1 MYYLKS
7 EYKILGYEKSKRKDK
22 KYDALIQNKK
32 NKKKIIRIPFGNIHY
47 EMYRDLTGLNLYPNL
62 IHNDKER
69 RKRYRARAKSLV
81 KDDYYSPSWFSY
93 YITW

>member
-7 EYKILGYEKSKRKDK
+7 DYKLLGYEKSKKKDK
-22 KYDALIQNKK
+22 KYDAIIQNKK
-32 NKKKIIRIPFGNIHY
+32 TKKIIRIPFGNIHY

>member
-7 EYKILGYEKSKRKDK
+7 DYKLLGYEKSKKKDK
-22 KYDALIQNKK
+22 KYDAIIQNKK
-32 NKKKIIRIPFGNIHY
+32 TKKIIRIPSGNIHY
-47 EMYRDLTGLNLYPNL
+47 KMYRDLTGLNLYPNL